1 MSKSIYTQPERLQM
15 GDRILIRDQECT
27 LKYVDTP
34 DKLGTYDMYVIDS
47 QGHDQHEIVTG
58 LVRLLM

>member
-1 MSKSIYTQPERLQM
+1 MTTTGYTKPENLLT
-15 GDRILIRDQECT
+15 GDRVLIRDKECT

-47 QGHDQHEIVTG
+47 HGHDQHEIVTG
-58 LVRLLM
+58 LVRIVM